1 MGFDRRHRRGE
12 VLRHVSDR
20 LDQLDLQDPE
30 RTTGA
35 LETALDCAGV
45 ADTFADDVDLVG
57 ALLLRW
63 HARLSAQLERALAS
77 QPRDLPG
84 AVSRAW
90 ATASHDLPGLRRLV
104 DEQRDAP
111 STEAMRRLVE
121 RARDKERAKLA
132 WAAGLA
138 AGEGS
143 AAVAAGARLERA
155 ARDRLALRAGAP
167 TPAPV
172 ATHTSATFVQRLR
185 ALIPA

>member
-20 LDQLDLQDPE
+20 LAQLDLQGPGS
-30 RTTGA
+30 TTRA
-35 LETALDCAGV
+35 LEVALDAAGV

-63 HARLSAQLERALAS
+63 HARLSARIEGALAS
-77 QPRDLPG
+77 EPADLPG

-90 ATASHDLPGLRRLV
+90 AAAALDLPGVRRLV
-104 DEQRDAP
+104 DEQCDTP
-111 STEAMRRLVE
+111 STPAMRALVE
-121 RARDKERAKLA
+121 RARDKERARLA

-138 AGEGS
+138 AGEGP

-155 ARDRLALRAGAP
+155 ARDRLALRTPSTTPVP
-167 TPAPV
+167 T
-172 ATHTSATFVQRLR
+172 TTRTSPGFVQRLR
-185 ALIPA
+185 ALVAA